1 MENNEKAAFVDLYE
15 ALQLSPNADSVTIE
29 RVFRLLARRFHP
41 DNKETCN
48 PDSFKLVVKAY
59 RTLRDEEGRAA
70 YDEVYRARQKLK
82 SRVSDPATA
91 TDEKQ
96 TSKEFRRGLLSQL
109 YAKRISDFE
118 NPGMTILEIEDALGC
133 VRGDLQVV
141 TWYLRAK
148 GLIEQSSEGQ
158 HAITPEG
165 MDTCDEWEADASP
178 EGLPTHSHSPQALQN
193 GVAAAPATVPC
204 KTA

>member
-29 RVFRLLARRFHP
+29 RVFRLLAQRFHP

-48 PDSFKLVVKAY
+48 PDSFKLVVKAF

-118 NPGMTILEIEDALGC
+118 NPGMTILEMEDAL
-133 VRGDLQVV
+133 VL
-141 TWYLRAK
+141 T
-148 GLIEQSSEGQ
+148 I
-158 HAITPEG
+158 I
-165 MDTCDEWEADASP
+165 
-178 EGLPTHSHSPQALQN
+178 N
-193 GVAAAPATVPC
+193 
-204 KTA
+204 